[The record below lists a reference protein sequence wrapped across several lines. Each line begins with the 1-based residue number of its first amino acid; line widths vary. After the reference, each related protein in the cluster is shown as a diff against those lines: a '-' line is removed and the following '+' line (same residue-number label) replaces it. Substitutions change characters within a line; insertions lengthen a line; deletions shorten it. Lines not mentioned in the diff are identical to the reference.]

1 MLEDAGK
8 PWKSSQDGLNPTLAF
23 ILCLLAGPI
32 GFLYFGIAEMAAVGA
47 VFLAGAACSYWIW
60 SAMFPEF
67 IGFSLVLLAFTAR
80 RSASCPD
87 ANASRREAKWPAG
100 SFARARLLSISLSI
114 DLGILCLG
122 ETILG
127 QIWMRI
133 GIAHPLGIFLSLC
146 ITLPVGIGLAM
157 VVRQRL
163 LGVHSR

>member
-60 SAMFPEF
+60 S
-67 IGFSLVLLAFTAR
+67 
-80 RSASCPD
+80 
-87 ANASRREAKWPAG
+87 AKWPAG